1 MKKIKLLVIFF
12 FAIIFVLIIYKV
24 TYKNNNKVLVIG
36 EDININININNYDIT
51 KFLYDNITYKELLR
65 AIDSNESIII
75 KNKRVY
81 LNELIANTDYIII
94 NANEIEYLKRCKNK
108 VNNYYEEM
116 LIKNKKIII
125 NKIKKISNAKI
136 IIIDNNCNID
146 NINNS
151 KVIDFT

>member
-1 MKKIKLLVIFF
+1 MSKGSGTGAGSHRRVRGLYEAQYGFHSFWQAYPLSERDRAF
-12 FAIIFVLIIYKV
+12 
-24 TYKNNNKVLVIG
+24 
-36 EDININININNYDIT
+36 INQ
-51 KFLYDNITYKELLR
+51 ELLR
-65 AIDSNESIII
+65 AIDSNESIVI

-136 IIIDNNCNID
+136 IIIDNNCNIN

-151 KVIDFT
+151 KVIDFTWFYKKKYV